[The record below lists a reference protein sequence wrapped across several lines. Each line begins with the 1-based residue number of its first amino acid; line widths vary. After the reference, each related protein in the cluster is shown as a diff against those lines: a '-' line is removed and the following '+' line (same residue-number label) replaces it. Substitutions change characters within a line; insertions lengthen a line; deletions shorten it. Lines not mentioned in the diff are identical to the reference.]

1 MPTPQNALLKS
12 LSDEMARMLTGAA
25 GADAILLMERLRLL
39 STPDK
44 ATSAARPGTIGIWEA
59 KPEGG
64 YARSAARRHEW
75 NLWAAVPSIPPKGER
90 RRIALVGESV
100 ARGYLYDP
108 EFTPAQALEASS
120 TAALGEPVEVID
132 LAKTN
137 LNDQQLTELIAEVPI
152 LEPDTLVVFAGNN
165 WSAMDKRDL
174 HLAATALRERGAL
187 GLKEMREE
195 RLVAFIDT
203 LREQLTRLSASLPVV
218 LVVPEINLGDWRLD
232 SVADAPWL
240 APGDNRRWLECRA
253 AGRSAFAAGRLD
265 EAAALGREMVELDES
280 TAASGWTLLADCA
293 RARGDQMIAR
303 SCLERASDAHRLE
316 YTHQTP
322 RTLTA
327 IQRGLRASAL
337 PGRIAVVDLPD
348 CFASWLGGAI
358 PDRRLFLDYC
368 HLTAEGIRI
377 AMAATAL
384 EVAALLT
391 AGQSLPGL
399 TSLVEASPPP
409 AERVEAAA
417 HFAAA
422 IHSAHWGQTGAFVSY
437 LCHEATRR
445 SAEIAQ
451 AMRLYLEV
459 QVRRAPSWTCAATE
473 RLAEL
478 APPFLRE
485 YIILQ
490 KNEPKL
496 FDPVLLP
503 AIVEALEDNG
513 IPSAAFLDELRQE
526 ERSLSGRPS
535 DLLDHYY
542 RASWADLDWLES
554 PTPFRFRRAHAPISR
569 YPWVCRASREVTFE
583 LTCRRGDAS
592 GPAEFQALVN
602 GAPVAHLSFGPKW
615 STQRFHAPADM
626 VRPGVNWLEIHWP
639 VDLSKGAE
647 AIEHIARELE
657 HDRVVPLR
665 PVFAELSSLRAVQP

>member
-1 MPTPQNALLKS
+1 MPTPENALLKS
-12 LSDEMARMLTGAA
+12 LSDEIAQRLTGAA
-25 GADAILLMERLRLL
+25 GADAVLLMERLQLL

-44 ATSAARPGTIGIWEA
+44 APRVARPGTIGIWEA
-59 KPEGG
+59 GPQGG
-64 YARSAARRHEW
+64 YERSAARRHEW
-75 NLWAAVPSIPPKGER
+75 DLWADVPSIPPKGER

-100 ARGYLYDP
+100 ARGYLYGP

-137 LNDQQLTELIAEVPI
+137 LNDQQLTELIAGVPI
-152 LEPDTLVVFAGNN
+152 LEPDALVVFAGNN
-165 WSAMDKRDL
+165 WGAMDKRYR

-195 RLVAFIDT
+195 RLIAFVDT

-218 LVVPEINLGDWRLD
+218 LVIPEINLGDWRLD

-240 APGDNRRWLECRA
+240 APGHNRRWLECRA

-293 RARGDQMIAR
+293 RARGDQRMAR

-316 YTHQTP
+316 YTYQTP

-327 IQRGLRASAL
+327 VQRDLRASAL
-337 PGRIAVVDLPD
+337 PGRISVVDLPD
-348 CFASWLGGAI
+348 CFAAWLGGTI

-384 EVAALLT
+384 EIAALLT
-391 AGQSLPGL
+391 AGRSHPEL
-399 TSLVEASPPP
+399 TRLVEASPPP
-409 AERVEAAA
+409 SERVEAAA

-422 IHSAHWGQTGAFVSY
+422 IHAAHWGQTGPFVSY

-445 SAEIAQ
+445 SSEIAQ

-459 QVRRAPSWTCAATE
+459 QARRAPSWACAATE

-478 APPFLRE
+478 VPAFLRD

-490 KNEPKL
+490 PKL

-503 AIVEALEDNG
+503 AIAEALEDNG

-535 DLLDHYY
+535 DLLDPYY

-554 PTPFRFRRAHAPISR
+554 PTHFRFRRAYAPISR
-569 YPWVCRASREVTFE
+569 YPWVSRASREVTFE

-592 GPAEFQALVN
+592 GPAEFQVLVN
-602 GAPVAHLSFGPKW
+602 GAPVAHLSFGPEW
-615 STQRFHAPADM
+615 STQRFHAPADL
-626 VRPGVNWLEIHWP
+626 VRLGANWLEIHWP
-639 VDLSKGAE
+639 LDLSKGAE

-657 HDRVVPLR
+657 HDRVVPLQ